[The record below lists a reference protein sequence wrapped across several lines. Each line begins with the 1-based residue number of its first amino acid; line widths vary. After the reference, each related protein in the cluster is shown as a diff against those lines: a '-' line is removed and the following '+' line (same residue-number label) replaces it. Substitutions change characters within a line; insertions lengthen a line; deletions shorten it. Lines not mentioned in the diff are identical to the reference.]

1 MVDPRKKPS
10 GDGYMRDQS
19 QDNVKALARL
29 LIRSN
34 QQPVKSV
41 GKEKKIELNKE
52 AVDRKVNQIGSAQM
66 DADALMQVLPD
77 IELCKQVLIGVILSP
92 KDMYSTEVGFTAD
105 ADLFDGEIIRGFLE
119 LIEKYVVRKY
129 NLNDR
134 LEKILESA
142 LFKDG
147 SYPIVIL
154 PENNLDRI
162 INHEYNPGME
172 HYATQLYRRS
182 TATGY
187 GLLGRSDT
195 VSNESHGNKPALF
208 EEKIFPNITVTDN
221 FNVLKHT
228 SLDRKIRQ
236 SKLESMFSNEAFTGM
251 SDDEIERL
259 YSKPVNVADQNSAV
273 VLDATVGGQKGCPLT
288 ISLPASSV
296 IPVATPGRPEEHV
309 GYFVVLNEK
318 GMPVDSNVNR
328 NYHDEFRARYNA
340 GASDENSDIMQQV
353 KAAMGMGADKKIDGL
368 TDQHLETFGPI
379 ITGQLEH
386 LLRNG
391 MYDEELSFELT
402 QNIKRLMLTRA
413 LGNRRTQLL
422 FVPKELMVYIAF
434 DYDDEG
440 VGVSLLRKTS
450 IIGSMR
456 MALALAHNMGQLKN
470 AVPRRKVT
478 VELDEDDQDPSNT
491 IAQVQNLLL
500 QQSIKSYPLAANSP
514 ADMQT
519 ALQLSAVDMAFT
531 GEAPGLPK
539 TKVEFEDW
547 ISQDQGGNPEYAEEL
562 RKQHIMGLKLNPEM
576 VDPSQSPDYAVE
588 VVNNNLMMS
597 KTIRHLQ
604 KIITRHL
611 TDFVRKF
618 CRYSGDFKRECMAVI
633 EERRRAI
640 DDEVYGQ
647 HSVAE
652 YIDAFLET
660 VEVTLP
666 SPDRSRVEQQATAFE
681 QYSQLLDAC
690 LSAYMSADLIPPE
703 MMGSDA
709 KGTIEQAVAVV
720 KANYLRDWMAEN
732 NVMPELQALLE
743 LDEDEKPTYSLF
755 DTQEP
760 IFKSIVASIKK
771 YMDAVMPEDA
781 GGFNDNGNMGGGDDM
796 PGDSSGEGDGMDEF
810 GDDFGESPEGDGT
823 GEGEESEDLDET
835 DEGSDEDGISEEDE
849 TQADDTSAEDE
860 DNAEVE

>member
-1 MVDPRKKPS
+1 MVEPKKPG

-19 QDNVKALARL
+19 QDNVRALAKL

-34 QQPVKSV
+34 QQPAGSV
-41 GKEKKIELNKE
+41 GRDRKIELDKE
-52 AVDRKVNQIGSAQM
+52 SVDRKVNQIGTAQM
-66 DADALMQVLPD
+66 DADALMQILPD

-105 ADLFDGEIIRGFLE
+105 AELFDGEIIRGFLE
-119 LIEKYVVRKY
+119 VVEKYVVRKY

-162 INHEYNPGME
+162 INQTYNPGME
-172 HYATQLYRRS
+172 DYANQLYRKS
-182 TATGY
+182 TDSGY
-187 GLLGRSDT
+187 GLLGRLDK
-195 VSNESHGNKPALF
+195 VSNESHGQSQAQF
-208 EEKIFPNITVTDN
+208 EELIFPNITVTDN
-221 FNVLKHT
+221 FNVLKHN

-251 SDDEIERL
+251 TDDEIEQL
-259 YSKPVNVADQNSAV
+259 YNKPTNVANQNAAV
-273 VLDATVGGQKGCPLT
+273 VLDATTTGNKGCPLT
-288 ISLPASSV
+288 IALPSSSV
-296 IPVATPGRPEEHV
+296 IPVATPGRPDEHV

-318 GMPVDSNVNR
+318 GMPVDSNVSR
-328 NYHDEFRARYNA
+328 NYLDEFRSRYNA
-340 GASDENSDIMQQV
+340 GSSDENSDVMQQV
-353 KAAMGMGADKKIDGL
+353 KIAMGVGNNGKLDAVEDK
-368 TDQHLETFGPI
+368 HLDVFGPI
-379 ITGQLEH
+379 ITNQLEN

-391 MYDEELSFELT
+391 MYDEELSFDLT

-434 DYDDEG
+434 DYDKDG
-440 VGVSLLRKTS
+440 VGVSLLQKTS

-470 AVPRRKVT
+470 AIPRRKVS
-478 VELDEDDQDPSNT
+478 VEFDEDDPDPSKT

-514 ADMQT
+514 TDMQA
-519 ALQLSAVDMAFT
+519 ALQNSAIDMSFT
-531 GEAPGLPK
+531 GDAPGLPK

-547 ISQDQGGNPEYAEEL
+547 ASQDQGGNPEYAEEL

-597 KTIRHLQ
+597 KTVRHLQ
-604 KIITRHL
+604 KTITRHL

-618 CRYSGDFKRECMAVI
+618 CRYSGDFKRECIKVI

-640 DDEVYGQ
+640 DDEIYGQ

-652 YIDAFLET
+652 FIDAFLDT

-666 SPDRSRVEQQATAFE
+666 SPDRSRVEQQTTAFE

-690 LSAYMSADLIPPE
+690 LTAYISADLIPPE
-703 MMGSDA
+703 MLGNDA
-709 KGTIEQAVAVV
+709 KGTVEQAIAVV
-720 KANYLRDWMAEN
+720 KAKYQRDWMAEN
-732 NVMPELQALLE
+732 NVLPELQALLE

-760 IFKSIVASIKK
+760 IFKSILASIKD
-771 YMDAVMPEDA
+771 YLDAVMPEDT
-781 GGFNDNGNMGGGDDM
+781 GGFDDNGSMGGGDDM
-796 PGDSSGEGDGMDEF
+796 SGDSSGEGDGMDEF
-810 GDDFGESPEGDGT
+810 GDDFGDSPEGDGT
-823 GEGEESEDLDET
+823 GEEEESEDFDET
-835 DEGSDEDGISEEDE
+835 DEGSGEDGSSEEDE
-849 TQADDTSAEDE
+849 NQEGNEEDQE
-860 DNAEVE
+860 PDSTEVE